1 MISVAQMRALFIVK
15 LKPVIEVRLQRFQ
28 AGIHLF
34 PHLDPEK
41 FIQHRPVESLD
52 KSVGLWMPY
61 TGAAMLDVV
70 QFQIQLIGVL
80 LVPAELSAVI
90 GQDIFNG

>member
-1 MISVAQMRALFIVK
+1 
-15 LKPVIEVRLQRFQ
+15 LQRFQ

-41 FIQHRPVESLD
+41 FIQHRPVEPLD

-61 TGAAMLDVV
+61 TDAAM
-70 QFQIQLIGVL
+70 
-80 LVPAELSAVI
+80 
-90 GQDIFNG
+90 